1 MTTTTTGEPRC
12 GAYRTTL
19 LVVAIVLPLCAR
31 LAAAPARDGDT
42 LHENH
47 LSQLMAGCLK
57 LHISRNELTP
67 DIAAATLSNLVQMLD
82 PAKTTFTKQD
92 VDGIYAMRVVFP
104 QAYRHSD
111 WGFVTGVYALFL
123 QRVAEQNS
131 NALVYLSSPWTGL
144 ERDRAIVI
152 DPKKRDFATTPAEMQ
167 TNLEDALQ
175 YALAYLVASGESF
188 TGAVAKVTRRRAR
201 LYRVYEEFTHAERLG
216 VFMNAFCAAL
226 DPHTAYFNPDDS
238 DEFEINMSLSLEG
251 IGAVLSQDD
260 GVTEIKSLTPGG
272 PAQRSG
278 QVRAGDKIM
287 YVAQGATNA
296 FEDIYDVQLK
306 DVVKKIRGKKGT
318 QVRLKLTRMTANG
331 PLNLEVALVRD
342 KVNLADMTPAME
354 ILTTVRTN
362 DSGAAHAYRVAVID
376 VPSFY
381 FDRDT
386 RQVFGKYER
395 STVAD
400 VRRLLS
406 VCATSRIDGVVLN
419 LQRNGGG
426 SLDEAVD
433 AAGLFMA
440 RPNVVISRDIRNPR
454 TVLRDSDAGISYT
467 GPVIVAVSRA
477 TASGAEILAGSLQE
491 YQRALLVGG
500 DHTFGKG
507 TIQQVLPLPGR
518 LGSLK
523 ITVGEYFLASGRSPQ
538 HSGVAPDIVLP
549 SEYSALEL
557 GERYQ
562 PNALPARSVA
572 GALSSATRTGKGPQ
586 GWQPVRDD
594 LIARLAHM
602 SQLRV
607 ANVDRF
613 KKVEET
619 IARLTRERA
628 KTNITIATLL
638 ATVTS
643 NTPAA
648 DADAEM
654 QEDLTSLRSSAT
666 NDAALL
672 EAVDIM
678 ADWLTLGA
686 GAPGGFAPTNMI
698 AAATNAAP
706 AGIPDSFPAPTNAVP
721 ARQAAADGTERG
733 ALTRCL
739 DWLRALWSG
748 AP

>member
-1 MTTTTTGEPRC
+1 MIINNIRVTWRGSHC
-12 GAYRTTL
+12 SLLLAVGIALTL
-19 LVVAIVLPLCAR
+19 CSWS
-31 LAAAPARDGDT
+31 AAAPAPAREGDT
-42 LHENH
+42 LHESH

-67 DIAAATLSNLVQMLD
+67 EIAAATLSNVVLMLD
-82 PAKTTFTKQD
+82 PSKTTFTKQD
-92 VDGIYAMRVVFP
+92 VDGIYALRVVFP
-104 QAYRHSD
+104 QAYRQSN

-131 NALVYLSSPWTGL
+131 NALAYLSSPWTRL
-144 ERDRAIVI
+144 EREREIII

-201 LYRVYEEFTHAERLG
+201 LYKVYEEFTHAERLG
-216 VFMNAFCAAL
+216 LFMNAFCTAL

-331 PLNLEVALVRD
+331 PLNLEVSLIRD

-354 ILTTVRTN
+354 ILPATRTN
-362 DSGAAHAYRVAVID
+362 ENGAVHLYRIAVID

-386 RQVFGKYER
+386 RQMFGKYER

-406 VCATSRIDGVVLN
+406 ACATSDIAGVVVN

-454 TVLRDSDAGISYT
+454 TILRDSDAGISYA

-477 TASGAEILAGSLQE
+477 TASGAEIVAGSLHE
-491 YQRALLVGG
+491 YQRALLIGG

-538 HSGVAPDIVLP
+538 HSGVTPDIVLP

-562 PNALPARSVA
+562 PNALPARSVDSA
-572 GALSSATRTGKGPQ
+572 ISSAARTGKGPQ

-594 LIARLAHM
+594 VIARLAHM

-607 ANVDRF
+607 ANLDRF
-613 KKVEET
+613 KKVEEN
-619 IARLTRERA
+619 IERLTRERA
-628 KTNITIATLL
+628 KTNIMIATLL

-643 NTPAA
+643 NTPTVDSITEMSE
-648 DADAEM
+648 DAD
-654 QEDLTSLRSSAT
+654 SLRSSAT
-666 NDAALL
+666 NDAVLL

-678 ADWLTLGA
+678 ADWLALEA
-686 GAPGGFAPTNMI
+686 GAFDGYAAPTNI
-698 AAATNAAP
+698 GAAAGGSYPAPVPDNAAS
-706 AGIPDSFPAPTNAVP
+706 D
-721 ARQAAADGTERG
+721 RQQEATATERS
-733 ALTRCL
+733 ALARCL
-739 DWLRALWSG
+739 DWLRSLWSDT
-748 AP
+748 P